1 MRWILH
7 HDPNYGVMM
16 IAMFAGITAALRNSV
31 VHGLHPLP
39 DLVGHSELLN
49 SIVAYGIGPSAGLVM
64 TAVTISIYG
73 SLLGVLLVTFGSS
86 LLLSIGWVF
95 GVNARFRDVRA
106 ALVWSFVPYSWLAPI
121 YVLYGLIHF
130 QTIRTESFAFGTIF
144 PWDVTG
150 GFAWLLWFDYGLRLF
165 CLVWLV
171 LKLSVAM
178 DQPIWKTAIIVA
190 IAVLPPAILLVPW
203 QGFGF

>member
-31 VHGLHPLP
+31 MHGLHPLP

-49 SIVAYGIGPSAGLVM
+49 AVVAYGIGPSAGMVM

-73 SLLGVLLVTFGSS
+73 SLLGVFLVTIGSF
-86 LLLSIGWVF
+86 LLLSIGWIF
-95 GVNARFRDVRA
+95 GVYARFQDVRA
-106 ALVWSFVPYSWLAPI
+106 ALVWAFVPYSWLAPI
-121 YVLYGLIHF
+121 YIIVGLLKF
-130 QTIRTESFAFGTIF
+130 DALRSQSFAFGTLF
-144 PWDVTG
+144 PWEVG
-150 GFAWLLWFDYGLRLF
+150 GGIGWLLWLDYFLRFF
-165 CLVWLV
+165 CLIWLV

-178 DQPIWKTAIIVA
+178 DQPLWKTAVIVTIA
-190 IAVLPPAILLVPW
+190 ILPPAILLVPW